1 MELCYW
7 QWIARFH
14 WEKYPKGPCGN
25 YPIDLNELEEMGRKQ
40 KENEPNEP
48 IEEAGYDGDE
58 EALDDDDTYDSCRWH
73 KNWAPT
79 GAWQR

>member
-1 MELCYW
+1 
-7 QWIARFH
+7 
-14 WEKYPKGPCGN
+14 
-25 YPIDLNELEEMGRKQ
+25 MGRKQ